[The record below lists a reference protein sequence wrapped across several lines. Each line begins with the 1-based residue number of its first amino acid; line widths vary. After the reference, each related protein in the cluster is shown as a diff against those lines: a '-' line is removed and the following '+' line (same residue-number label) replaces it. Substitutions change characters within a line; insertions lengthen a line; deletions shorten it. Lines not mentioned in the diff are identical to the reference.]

1 MGFTIML
8 LQTMFFYQNEN
19 GTHVPIRFLKFKLY
33 LVYND
38 YETSYTTYINH
49 ARWHW
54 CLRWTIFV
62 WEATGVPWGNPP
74 VWLGDHMT
82 MNMPMSGI
90 DT

>member
-49 ARWHW
+49 AR
-54 CLRWTIFV
+54 
-62 WEATGVPWGNPP
+62 
-74 VWLGDHMT
+74 
-82 MNMPMSGI
+82 
-90 DT
+90 